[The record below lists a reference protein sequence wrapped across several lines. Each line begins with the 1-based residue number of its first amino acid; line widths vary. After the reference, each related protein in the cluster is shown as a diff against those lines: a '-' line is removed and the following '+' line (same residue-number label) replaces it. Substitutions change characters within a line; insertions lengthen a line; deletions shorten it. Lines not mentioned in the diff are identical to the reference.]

1 MKKFILCAL
10 SGLVFTANA
19 QNVYQVQNSD
29 FEEWEGV
36 SYTTSGWRPTTY
48 TGDEPLHWNSFLTG
62 DGSLKGT
69 AGRNQLEKS
78 SEVRPGSTGNQSA
91 KIFDRTVLGSIIAQG
106 NLTTGR
112 INMGNMNPAEAKGNY
127 NFTITDDDAFNQK
140 FTGRPD
146 AMVVWVKY
154 VSTGGFNAKANTV
167 LHTEGYY
174 QDPEGNTIT
183 ATVIAKAEN
192 TSIASSNEWQ
202 KLTIPFDYKDAG
214 RPAYALVSFATN
226 VTPGKG
232 TGKDYMLIDDLEY
245 IYNYSLTSATC
256 GTDALP
262 VPAAGETA
270 NCEAYTYDE
279 ATVTFTTDGIA
290 ASVEKAYDAENCVL
304 TVTVKADDYEVSGH
318 ENVYKFQFAKPAASV
333 PSLASLKISGENF
346 VLTEDVTE
354 YELPYVYNK
363 GIVFE
368 PVADEEST
376 LGDVV
381 YNDED
386 KTVSIT
392 VKSEKGKETV
402 YVFRF
407 GQLDETAAESGD
419 YNGAL
424 SVVLITPDATSNGL
438 LNNAAIALTKNASG
452 TYNLTL
458 NDFSFMGMLV
468 GDIFVPNITLTDGK
482 LEATRTIMITSAT
495 EGAMGPMLGALP
507 VKVSASLIDTDLKAA
522 AASIDILTS
531 ESPMLGSMFQ
541 GIHVDFVPYEVEA
554 VATDGAEWS
563 SPQHYENV
571 KVSGRVTKET
581 AKFLHINN
589 NYVNSEGVTEE
600 YPMTYIDMTGATVD
614 ADVTYADI
622 MTGAPEKNNTLIYL
636 PANSKLTDANTVVSG
651 KATALALTEKVAL
664 YVPVAFT
671 AGSISFDRT
680 FNTEEG
686 KVSSFVMPFELKADN
701 VEGKLYTFKGING
714 EKAEFK
720 KLENTETLAANIP
733 CLIVAENAH
742 PFDGVKN
749 VSVAATEGEMT
760 NTVGNAAHIGTY
772 TTQTV
777 TSDATTTYYGYQ
789 NGEFVKAN
797 NGTLNPFRTMIKVT
811 GTVTAQALKLKLNDE
826 TTGISEATNEA
837 GKADVYTLDG
847 KCVRRGVA
855 AKEALNGLGKGV
867 YVVNGRKIVK

>member
-1 MKKFILCAL
+1 MIAYLWKGTWTQASVPVNTASNA
-10 SGLVFTANA
+10 SGLTKVNMIDRDRNILGIAHA
-19 QNVYQVQNSD
+19 
-29 FEEWEGV
+29 EGV
-36 SYTTSGWRPTTY
+36 TVT
-48 TGDEPLHWNSFLTG
+48 
-62 DGSLKGT
+62 
-69 AGRNQLEKS
+69 
-78 SEVRPGSTGNQSA
+78 QSA
-91 KIFDRTVLGSIIAQG
+91 DAELIASLQQSITDTPTEWTKRTV
-106 NLTTGR
+106 
-112 INMGNMNPAEAKGNY
+112 E
-127 NFTITDDDAFNQK
+127 
-140 FTGRPD
+140 
-146 AMVVWVKY
+146 
-154 VSTGGFNAKANTV
+154 
-167 LHTEGYY
+167 
-174 QDPEGNTIT
+174 
-183 ATVIAKAEN
+183 
-192 TSIASSNEWQ
+192 
-202 KLTIPFDYKDAG
+202 FDYKNINAAPEKINVIFSANNYFDSNSLVANNSLTVDDVKLV
-214 RPAYALVSFATN
+214 YYSQLKALAVNGTPVEGFATEKN
-226 VTPGKG
+226 DYTVDVPYTEGCLTTEIKG
-232 TGKDYMLIDDLEY
+232 VA
-245 IYNYSLTSATC
+245 ATQSV
-256 GTDALP
+256 A
-262 VPAAGETA
+262 
-270 NCEAYTYDE
+270 YDE
-279 ATVTFTTDGIA
+279 ETGVATI
-290 ASVEKAYDAENCVL
+290 
-304 TVTVKADDYEVSGH
+304 TVKGQDWTESNRNEH
-318 ENVYKFQFAKPAASV
+318 VYTVQFAVAVAADPA
-333 PSLASLKISGENF
+333 LASLKISGEDF
-346 VLTEDVTE
+346 ALTEGVTE

-368 PVADEEST
+368 PMADAEST

-392 VKSEKGKETV
+392 VTNGKDKETV
-402 YVFRF
+402 YKFRF

-419 YNGAL
+419 YKGAL
-424 SVVLITPDATSNGL
+424 SVVLETPDAKSTGL
-438 LNNAAIALTKNASG
+438 LSNAAIVLSKNASG

-458 NDFSFMGMLV
+458 NNFSFMGLTV
-468 GDIFVPNITLTDGK
+468 GDIFVPNITLSEGNK
-482 LEATRTIMITSAT
+482 LEAQRTLIITSDDET
-495 EGAMGPMLGALP
+495 AMGPMLGAMP
-507 VKVSASLIDTDLKAA
+507 VKVSANLIATDKKEA

-531 ESPMLGSMFQ
+531 ESPLLGSMFK

-554 VATDGAEWS
+554 VAVDGIEYGGL
-563 SPQHYENV
+563 QHYENV
-571 KVSGRVTKET
+571 KVTGRVTKET

-600 YPMTYIDMTGATVD
+600 YPMTYIDLTGATVD

-622 MTGAPEKNNTLIYL
+622 MTGAPEKNNTLVYL
-636 PANSKLTDANTVVSG
+636 PENSELTDANTVVNR

-671 AGSISFDRT
+671 ADSISFDRT

-720 KLENTETLAANIP
+720 KLENTDTLAANTP
-733 CLIVAENAH
+733 CLIVAKSEH

-749 VSVAATEGEMT
+749 VVVGSTTYGPFE
-760 NTVGNAAHIGTY
+760 NTVGNASHIGTY

-777 TSDATTTYYGYQ
+777 TSDATATYYGYQ

-855 AKEALNGLGKGV
+855 AKEALNGLAKGV